1 MVNLRF
7 FELRQKEVINICT
20 CKSLGCPVVV
30 EFACNS
36 GRMLPLVIPGPGK
49 FWGMLGRDCEYIIP
63 WDCVVQIGDDI
74 ILVEIKED
82 MCLKKFS

>member
-20 CKSLGCPVVV
+20 CKSLGCPVDL
-30 EFACNS
+30 EFECKT
-36 GRMLPLVIPGPGK
+36 GRILALIIPGPGK
-49 FWGMLGRDCEYIIP
+49 FWGMLGRDCEYVIP
-63 WDCVVQIGDDI
+63 WECVVQIGDDI

>member
-1 MVNLRF
+1 
-7 FELRQKEVINICT
+7 
-20 CKSLGCPVVV
+20 
-30 EFACNS
+30 
-36 GRMLPLVIPGPGK
+36 
-49 FWGMLGRDCEYIIP
+49 MLGRDCEYIIP

>member
-20 CKSLGCPVVV
+20 CKSLGCPVDV
-30 EFACNS
+30 EFECKS
-36 GRMLPLVIPGPGK
+36 GRSLALVIPGPGK
-49 FWGMLGRDCEYIIP
+49 FWGMLGRNCEYIIP